1 MTLDMSGKLVGAS
14 ETGDGDGAKRYR
26 RVSDSAWPHFA
37 AGIVALLVLG
47 GAAAGWTAM
56 VQLAG
61 AVIAP
66 GTVVVETNVKK
77 VQHATGGIVGEIFV
91 RDGDKVSAG
100 DLLMR
105 LDDTV
110 LKANVGIVTGQL
122 NQLAIR
128 KARLIA
134 ERDDLDKIEVPSQL
148 ARQAEDPAVQEII
161 AGELALFQ
169 SRRAAR
175 AGQKRQLTERIAQLG
190 QEIQG
195 LVAQQEAKT
204 AEIGLIEQELV
215 GLVELFKKELV
226 PSMKIAS
233 LRRESARLGG
243 ERGQLLA
250 AIAQARGKI
259 SEVELQIL
267 QLDQDLKA
275 EVTRDMRDVQ
285 AKEAEYIERRV
296 AAEDALKRSDIRS
309 PQTGIVHQMSV
320 HTVGG
325 VVTQSEPIMLVVPE
339 GEALVIEAKV
349 APQDIDHVVHGQS
362 AFVRFPNFSQYTTPE
377 FAGVVDRVAADL
389 TRENQ
394 TGLSYFVT
402 RIVLK
407 DSERDGALK
416 LKAGMPAEVHIRT
429 AERTAVSYLLKPLAD
444 QVARAFREP

>member
-1 MTLDMSGKLVGAS
+1 MVEKIASTSEPGGEAGSQPSAGA
-14 ETGDGDGAKRYR
+14 
-26 RVSDSAWPHFA
+26 RVSDAAWPHLVAGFA
-37 AGIVALLVLG
+37 ALLLFG
-47 GAAAGWTAM
+47 GAMAAWAATI
-56 VQLAG
+56 QLAG

-77 VQHATGGIVGEIFV
+77 VQHAAVGIVGEIFV
-91 RDGDKVSAG
+91 RDGDKVKAG

-105 LDDTV
+105 LDDTIMR
-110 LKANVGIVTGQL
+110 ANVGIVTGQL

-128 KARLIA
+128 KARLVA
-134 ERDDLDKIEVPSQL
+134 ERDNLSAIEVPGDL
-148 ARQAEDPAVQEII
+148 ARQATDPAVQETI

-169 SRRAAR
+169 SRQAAR
-175 AGQKRQLTERIAQLG
+175 AGQKQQLTERIVQLK

-195 LVAQQEAKT
+195 LTSQQEAKGT
-204 AEIGLIEQELV
+204 EIALIEQELI

-226 PSMKIAS
+226 PSIRIAS
-233 LRRESARLGG
+233 LKRESARLGG
-243 ERGQLLA
+243 EQGQLIA
-250 AIAQARGKI
+250 SIAQARGKI
-259 SEVELQIL
+259 AEIELQII

-296 AAEDALKRSDIRS
+296 AAEDTLKRSDIRS

-320 HTVGG
+320 HTIGG
-325 VVTQSEPIMLVVPE
+325 VVSQSEPIMLIVPE
-339 GEALVIEAKV
+339 GDGLVIEAKV
-349 APQDIDHVVHGQS
+349 APQDIDHVQTGQS

-377 FAGVVDRVAADL
+377 FAGIVDRVAADL
-389 TRENQ
+389 TREAQ
-394 TGLSYFVT
+394 TGLTYYVT

-407 DSERDGALK
+407 DAETAKSGALK

-429 AERTAVSYLLKPLAD
+429 AERTAVSYLFKPLAD